1 MEVGA
6 LLLPPAMVAE
16 ALTPAAVA
24 LLRESPVQ
32 LSIEARTEPAAA
44 PGFRPEARASLCV
57 TVEARVE
64 RRHRLQAWSAPTS
77 RARCARWWRRARR
90 WARAAARTARCGAS
104 APWSASPWSWPC
116 TCAGPRRP
124 PWRLRAVSCDR
135 QPRACCAAA
144 QVRNRADAGCSVEAS
159 LACHAASAPPGAEQ
173 PLLDTDVLASGVLSG
188 ASRAAGRA
196 RCVRGPLA

>member
-77 RARCARWWRRARR
+77 RARCAR
-90 WARAAARTARCGAS
+90 
-104 APWSASPWSWPC
+104 
-116 TCAGPRRP
+116 
-124 PWRLRAVSCDR
+124 
-135 QPRACCAAA
+135 
-144 QVRNRADAGCSVEAS
+144 
-159 LACHAASAPPGAEQ
+159 
-173 PLLDTDVLASGVLSG
+173 
-188 ASRAAGRA
+188 
-196 RCVRGPLA
+196 